1 MRHIRLLPYVRF
13 IIYAL
18 TERILRESWEL
29 AESNPLVE
37 VEGSDPRLY
46 KSRLYTMYIV
56 NPNISVISGGLY
68 IPSDLRF
75 YPLRGLF

>member
-13 IIYAL
+13 VIYAL
-18 TERILRESWEL
+18 TERILKESWEL
-29 AESNPLVE
+29 PESNPLVE

-46 KSRLYTMYIV
+46 KSRLYIMYIV

-68 IPSDLRF
+68 IASDLRF